1 MLRGVCVKKSETLGR
16 KGDKLEVQSSWEGP
30 WAVNPEM
37 VISSGFFVF
46 LFAFAKFPAAGWRT
60 LGSVG
65 TENGDQLEAETAG
78 IGACGNKSGHAVSL
92 ATEHRFSQRWD
103 QGF

>member
-37 VISSGFFVF
+37 VISSVFFFCFFVCF
-46 LFAFAKFPAAGWRT
+46 CKVPRSWRT

-65 TENGDQLEAETAG
+65 RE
-78 IGACGNKSGHAVSL
+78 
-92 ATEHRFSQRWD
+92 W
-103 QGF
+103 

>member
-37 VISSGFFVF
+37 VISSVF
-46 LFAFAKFPAAGWRT
+46 LFFCLLLQSSPQWAG
-60 LGSVG
+60 
-65 TENGDQLEAETAG
+65 
-78 IGACGNKSGHAVSL
+78 
-92 ATEHRFSQRWD
+92 EHWAL
-103 QGF
+103 